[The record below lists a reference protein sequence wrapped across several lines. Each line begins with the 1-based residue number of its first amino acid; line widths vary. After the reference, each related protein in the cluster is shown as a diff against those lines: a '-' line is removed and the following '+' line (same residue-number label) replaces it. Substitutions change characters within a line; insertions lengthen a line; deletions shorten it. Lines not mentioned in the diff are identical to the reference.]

1 MIYLANTLM
10 IMGAITL
17 LISGLGILRLPTFL
31 MRIHPAAKSTTLGI
45 ILFFAG
51 VGIIYPHWAPRL
63 AVAVI
68 LFMFTGPVSASA
80 LSRTALTDE
89 EKEQFYPKAAPAE
102 EPSEEVAPATESEE
116 QK

>member
-10 IMGAITL
+10 IMGALTL

-51 VGIIYPHWAPRL
+51 VSVIHPEWAPRL
-63 AVAVI
+63 LVAVV

-80 LSRTALTDE
+80 LARTALTEE
-89 EKEQFYPKAAPAE
+89 EKETFYPKASAEPADSDE
-102 EPSEEVAPATESEE
+102 TPNNDEVA
-116 QK
+116 K